1 MITSDQ
7 HPSVQLGNSC
17 AQNFSTE
24 ISNIRRLVYV
34 ATGCSHLSSKRR
46 KKKEKKKDKGKEQK
60 RKGEGEGGSR
70 FAKVFSLS
78 QSAEKFRCNSAE
90 DNYRQ
95 LVVLCQLLA
104 PAIELHLQRA
114 FNVNIVPP
122 RFAVLDKENT
132 GEQVERV
139 RKRFIIHRRDF
150 LFMQPRY

>member
-34 ATGCSHLSSKRR
+34 ATGCSHLFFKRR
-46 KKKEKKKDKGKEQK
+46 KKKEDKGKEQK
-60 RKGEGEGGSR
+60 RTGEGKGGSR

-78 QSAEKFRCNSAE
+78 QSAEKFRCNSVE

-132 GEQVERV
+132 GNRLNVFV
-139 RKRFIIHRRDF
+139 SD
-150 LFMQPRY
+150 L